1 MSNHTKHP
9 TCSVYVKGRRVFS
22 EQEQEYIRNNLRAL
36 GFRAVAKN
44 LHASTVTIGNWAEGV
59 GIYCRKR
66 RTPCGTSRMSPRTL
80 YIREILLREWADH
93 TPKEL
98 EEKYGIPRKVFI
110 NKFYKLGLDI
120 EHSPQT
126 LERIRQERSKSL
138 ARNRAKMHQIIK
150 SLPPEE
156 KARFCAKRGRT
167 LARRIAYDRMRVMMG
182 ERPLMKR
189 KIRILSLAASHAKW
203 HLIRTHNYFV
213 PEGETDPYALYYDA
227 QTRRRP
233 LDTGR
238 GSEAYY
244 IETYGFKFFPADEE
258 DEEPNEQ

>member
-1 MSNHTKHP
+1 MSNHTIRP
-9 TCSVYVKGRRVFS
+9 TSSIYVKGRRVFS
-22 EQEQEYIRNNLRAL
+22 EQEQEYIRNNLRAI
-36 GFRAVAKN
+36 GIRAVAKN
-44 LHASTVTIGNWAEGV
+44 LHASTVTIANWAEGV
-59 GIYCRKR
+59 GIYHRKR
-66 RTPCGTSRMSPRTL
+66 QAPCGTSRMSPRTL

-98 EEKYGIPRKVFI
+98 EEKYGIPRKVLI
-110 NKFYKLGLDI
+110 NKFCKLNLDI

-138 ARNRAKMHQIIK
+138 ARTCTKMHQIVK

-182 ERPLMKR
+182 EKPLMKR
-189 KIRILSLAASHAKW
+189 KYSILSFAASHAKW
-203 HLIRTHNYFV
+203 YLSKTYDYFV

-233 LDTGR
+233 LDTGQ

-244 IETYGFKFFPADEE
+244 VKRYGFKFLPADEE
-258 DEEPNEQ
+258 DEEITEQ